1 MDPQPGGTVTRT
13 NGRGDRLLIALLIA
27 VLLMVGPA
35 LVAGPAVRG
44 ADAGESPAPTS
55 ASPAAAAASPSAAP
69 SGSVTLPDTPAAT
82 RLQWVLD
89 ALDRGADPLA
99 VAEISDAFSP
109 TFLAQVTTDQLTQVF
124 AQISAAG
131 PFTVTSYTPSADGLQ
146 AEARLDGPGVV
157 LSVGIAVEQVAPHLI
172 VGLGFAPA
180 SASPTIAPIATWEA
194 VDVALRGLVPQPS
207 VLAAEIVD
215 GRCVPIHA
223 LDAERSL
230 AIGSTFKLYVLGELA
245 RQVAEGTAT
254 WDEKLAIRDDWKSLP
269 SGRMQDDPAGTR
281 HTLEAFATGMISI
294 SDNTAADHLIHR
306 LGREHVE
313 ANLSAMG
320 HADPSL
326 MTPFITARDLFV
338 LKATGNA
345 ALTSEYL
352 ASDPLGRR
360 TLLDGRVASTLIAL
374 TDLGDWIMPRDIDT
388 LEWFASTKDLCA
400 AMAKLRAFGTQ
411 PGLAPVLEILA
422 VNPGMPFDPAR
433 WPYVGF
439 KGGSEPGVLQLTWL
453 VRRDDDRWFVLSI
466 TVDDPADA
474 TDRTMPTVEIA
485 REAFDLLAEAP

>member
-1 MDPQPGGTVTRT
+1 MTRT
-13 NGRGDRLLIALLIA
+13 NVRGDRLPVAVLIA
-27 VLLMVGPA
+27 VLVMVGPA
-35 LVAGPAVRG
+35 LVVGPVVRG
-44 ADAGESPAPTS
+44 AGAGESPAPTS
-55 ASPAAAAASPSAAP
+55 ASPAAAAASLSAEP

-89 ALDRGADPLA
+89 SLDAGAEPLT

-109 TFLAQVTTDQLTQVF
+109 TFLAQVTTDQLTQAL
-124 AQISAAG
+124 AQIAAAG

-146 AEARLDGPGVV
+146 AEARLDGPGAA
-157 LSVGIAVEQVAPHLI
+157 LSVGIAVEPAAPHRI
-172 VGLGFAPA
+172 VGLGFQPA
-180 SASPTIAPIATWEA
+180 SASPTIAPIATWGD

-245 RQVAEGTAT
+245 RQVEDGTAT
-254 WDEKLAIRDDWKSLP
+254 WDEELAIRDDWKSLP
-269 SGRMQDDPAGTR
+269 TGTMQDDPAGTR
-281 HTLEAFATGMISI
+281 HSLEAFATGMISI

-306 LGREHVE
+306 LGRDNVE

-345 ALTSEYL
+345 ELTREYL
-352 ASDPLGRR
+352 ASDSLGRR
-360 TLLDGRVASTLIAL
+360 TLLDGRIASTPVTL
-374 TDLGDWIMPRDIDT
+374 TDLGDWTAPRDIET
-388 LEWFASTKDLCA
+388 LEWFASTK
-400 AMAKLRAFGTQ
+400 
-411 PGLAPVLEILA
+411 V
-422 VNPGMPFDPAR
+422 
-433 WPYVGF
+433 
-439 KGGSEPGVLQLTWL
+439 S
-453 VRRDDDRWFVLSI
+453 VRRDGEAARLRHPAWFGTRPGDPCREPRDAVRPGALALRGLQGWLRARRAPAHVARPPRRRSLVRAVDHGRRPGRCDGPDGADRG
-466 TVDDPADA
+466 
-474 TDRTMPTVEIA
+474 DRTGSH
-485 REAFDLLAEAP
+485 